1 MSEDLINYSAAAS
14 SDHKHRVQCV
24 LLDHVVVT
32 IGQLVGWRPP
42 THRWQ
47 GLVPMKRVGKRSESL
62 NSWNPAIPGSSA
74 EPRTQTSQQLLGG
87 EHPQHTQLNLIPITI
102 SLLVYLCLHTHTQ
115 LHLVPTVAQSQTMML
130 IIDPNKA
137 GMPTWDKSVSAGGEE
152 WIKVTEWNLGDWKE
166 F

>member
-1 MSEDLINYSAAAS
+1 
-14 SDHKHRVQCV
+14 
-24 LLDHVVVT
+24 
-32 IGQLVGWRPP
+32 
-42 THRWQ
+42 
-47 GLVPMKRVGKRSESL
+47 MKRVGKRSESL

-102 SLLVYLCLHTHTQ
+102 SLLVCLCLHTHTQ